1 MTNITE
7 ENKPKRARKV
17 KTPAEP
23 ETAKAAKKPAA
34 KTAKK
39 PKKSIEATQ
48 KLSDS
53 PDLAVDNVAE
63 VEPEKTGK
71 KKILF
76 VSSEAAPFIT
86 TGGLGEVIGALPKS
100 LYEASDDV
108 DVRIVIP
115 FYEHIMN
122 KFKDNLESVG
132 KIYVDLGWRHQY
144 CGIYST
150 KVENVTYY
158 FIDNEYYFK
167 RADCYGFFDDGERF
181 AFFGKAVLE
190 ILETIDFI
198 PDVIHTH
205 DWQSALVSI
214 YLRTTYHW
222 KKEFQDIKTVF
233 TIHNME
239 YQGKYSMSILYD
251 IFDIPYDYKKILEF
265 DGEINLMKGAM
276 MCSDV
281 ISTVSPSYAMEIH
294 DYRYAY
300 GLDPIVNMQST
311 KIRGILNGIDTAS
324 YNPADDKNIHERYDA
339 GSIDKKS
346 ANKLQLQD
354 SLRLPKEKDIP
365 MICII
370 TRLVK
375 HKGIDLLIG
384 AMNELAELPL
394 QFVLLGKGDRDFESR
409 FEYYQ
414 DRYPD
419 KIRAVIDF
427 DNRLSRI
434 IYAAADFA
442 IMPSKFEPCGITQM
456 IASRYGTV
464 PIVRET
470 GGLKD
475 SIKPYDGETDSGN
488 GFTFVEYES
497 EKVVEVVKKALDVYN
512 NKDEWSKLT
521 ERVINWDFSWQK
533 SAIEYLKMYDI

>member
-1 MTNITE
+1 
-7 ENKPKRARKV
+7 
-17 KTPAEP
+17 
-23 ETAKAAKKPAA
+23 
-34 KTAKK
+34 
-39 PKKSIEATQ
+39 
-48 KLSDS
+48 
-53 PDLAVDNVAE
+53 
-63 VEPEKTGK
+63 
-71 KKILF
+71 
-76 VSSEAAPFIT
+76 
-86 TGGLGEVIGALPKS
+86 
-100 LYEASDDV
+100 
-108 DVRIVIP
+108 
-115 FYEHIMN
+115 
-122 KFKDNLESVG
+122 
-132 KIYVDLGWRHQY
+132 
-144 CGIYST
+144 
-150 KVENVTYY
+150 
-158 FIDNEYYFK
+158 
-167 RADCYGFFDDGERF
+167 
-181 AFFGKAVLE
+181 
-190 ILETIDFI
+190 
-198 PDVIHTH
+198 
-205 DWQSALVSI
+205 
-214 YLRTTYHW
+214 
-222 KKEFQDIKTVF
+222 
-233 TIHNME
+233 
-239 YQGKYSMSILYD
+239 
-251 IFDIPYDYKKILEF
+251 
-265 DGEINLMKGAM
+265 
-276 MCSDV
+276 
-281 ISTVSPSYAMEIH
+281 VSPSYAMEIH

-339 GSIDKKS
+339 GSIGKKS
-346 ANKLQLQD
+346 ANKLYLQD

-384 AMNELAELPL
+384 AMNELVELPL
-394 QFVLLGKGDRDFESR
+394 QFVLLGKGDSDFESR

-488 GFTFVEYES
+488 GFTFFEYES
-497 EKVVEVVKKALDVYN
+497 EKVVEVVKKALEVYN

-533 SAIEYLKMYDI
+533 SAIEYLKMYDELI